1 MRVFHVFFVSTLGA
15 TLPFLACSSTPE
27 PPTAD
32 AAIGADGAL
41 PEAGTEDGSRPD
53 ATPLDGSLPDAAD
66 GAPTPGPVSGTLE
79 AKAVAGLPTQAK
91 LGTFVPKE
99 GSAELRPRPSGGSVL
114 TVRLTEDRALAAFR
128 TIELTL
134 YDDTS
139 TLDAAERFPAEASSQ
154 TVLPP
159 RRARV
164 ETYASGGSARAHRA
178 EGDGAV
184 FVEAIS
190 AAQVTLRL
198 QTVGQFGQGPGQDV
212 FTLEG
217 TVTVPLAKLPDTTGG
232 TASLTVGNPEN
243 EPITGEAP
251 NFVQAALTTAQLS
264 LKDASYPFTNDRRSA
279 LFTDTTSGTARTL
292 RVAFPS
298 GHLPREGETVSL
310 SRFDRVNVVYFEGAG
325 ISGAAGEKV
334 WEADMGSAVVETR
347 TRTQLVLRLVDAR
360 MQSESPDAKGI
371 FRLAGT
377 LTVPVAGE

>member
-1 MRVFHVFFVSTLGA
+1 MRVFHVFFPFALGA
-15 TLPFLACSSTPE
+15 ALPFMACSSTPE
-27 PPTAD
+27 PPSAD
-32 AAIGADGAL
+32 AASSADGAI
-41 PEAGTEDGSRPD
+41 PEASTADGASPDATPIDGSRPD
-53 ATPLDGSLPDAAD
+53 AADAAP
-66 GAPTPGPVSGTLE
+66 APGPVSGTLE

-114 TVRLTEDRALAAFR
+114 TVRLTEDRAIAAFR
-128 TIELTL
+128 TIEITL
-134 YDDTS
+134 YDDTQ
-139 TLDAAERFPAEASSQ
+139 TLDATERFQAEASTQ

-164 ETYASGGSARAHRA
+164 ETYPATGTSHRA
-178 EGDGAV
+178 GGDGAV
-184 FVEAIS
+184 LVEAIS
-190 AAQVTLRL
+190 ATQVTLRL

-212 FTLEG
+212 FTLDG
-217 TVTVPLAKLPDTTGG
+217 TVTVPLAKLPDATGG
-232 TASLTVGNPEN
+232 AASLAVSNPEN

-251 NFVQAALTTAQLS
+251 NFVQASLATSQLS

-310 SRFDRVNVVYFEGAG
+310 SRFDRVNVVYFEGTG

-347 TRTQLVLRLVDAR
+347 TRTQLVLRLADAR

-377 LTVPVAGE
+377 LTIPIAGE

>member
-1 MRVFHVFFVSTLGA
+1 MRIFNAIFALVLAS
-15 TLPFLACSSTPE
+15 TLPFVACSSTPE
-27 PPTAD
+27 PPSGDGGAD
-32 AAIGADGAL
+32 SDGPMPEASTADGA
-41 PEAGTEDGSRPD
+41 SPD
-53 ATPLDGSLPDAAD
+53 AAPRDGASPDAAD
-66 GAPTPGPVSGTLE
+66 AAPPPSGVVSGALE

-91 LGTFVPKE
+91 LGAFVPKE

-114 TVRLTEDRALAAFR
+114 TVRLTEDRAIAGFR
-128 TIELTL
+128 TIEIAV

-139 TLDAAERFPAEASSQ
+139 TLDAGERFPAEASSQ
-154 TVLPP
+154 PVLPP

-164 ETYASGGSARAHRA
+164 ETYPASGRSHRA
-178 EGDGAV
+178 DGDGAV
-184 FVEAIS
+184 FVEAAS
-190 AAQVTLRL
+190 ATQITLRL
-198 QTVGQFGQGPGQDV
+198 QAVGQFGQGTGQDV

-217 TVTVPLAKLPDTTGG
+217 TVTVPLAKLPVATGG
-232 TASLTVGNPEN
+232 TASLTVSNPEN

-251 NFVQAALTTAQLS
+251 NFVQASLATTQLS
-264 LKDASYPFTNDRRSA
+264 LMDASFPFTNDRRSA

-310 SRFDRVNVVYFEGAG
+310 GRFDRVTVVYFEGPG

-347 TRTQLVLRLVDAR
+347 TRTQMTLRLVDAR
-360 MQSESPDAKGI
+360 MQSESPDAKGV